1 MLKEFL
7 KYVVDELS
15 PVETFVVDDRAYS
28 GRPVSAIKSPVLEP
42 MTFNT
47 LGGFIDFAN
56 SLMHLNEWK
65 EHKVAV
71 NIVDEKK
78 VQLVSLEPDEWMQRT
93 IFAVATTAIQP
104 APFPFGK
111 FIPAE
116 EFAINLRTRFV
127 ESQERDELIRFVSGI
142 SYSSTIELSDDGVT
156 QTVGQKAG
164 VVLKNRAELPTTVEL
179 RPYRTFLEAVQP
191 ESTFFVRARKDHNDR
206 PELALFENDGGEWR
220 IEAVNQIK
228 KAIAFKLNSDILI
241 LC

>member
-7 KYVVDELS
+7 KYVVDELA
-15 PVETFVVDDRAYS
+15 PVETMVFEERVYS
-28 GRPVSAIKSPVLEP
+28 SRQLSAIKNPVIEP
-42 MTFNT
+42 MSFNT

-56 SLMHLNEWK
+56 SLMTLNEWK
-65 EHKVAV
+65 ENTVAV

-78 VQLVSLEPDEWMQRT
+78 VQLVSLEPDEWMQRAVY
-93 IFAVATTAIQP
+93 AVATTAIQP

-116 EFAINLRTRFV
+116 DFAINLRTRFA
-127 ESQERDELIRFVSGI
+127 ETIERDELLKFVSGI

-156 QTVGQKAG
+156 QTIGQKAG

-179 RPYRTFLEAVQP
+179 RPYRTFLEAEQP

-220 IEAVNQIK
+220 IDAVKKIKEAIL
-228 KAIAFKLNSDILI
+228 FKINSDILI